1 MLEIISTETLQS
13 GSNFRPK
20 SKSPISMQILESLLL
35 PVVDLTRALAA
46 QTSDA
51 WNHFSSSW
59 KCKWELYLVS
69 DLVIWIKIFLNTDD
83 IIVDSNAI

>member
-46 QTSDA
+46 QATDA
-51 WNHFSSSW
+51 
-59 KCKWELYLVS
+59 
-69 DLVIWIKIFLNTDD
+69 
-83 IIVDSNAI
+83 